1 MSRALVRTPDHVLPA
16 PGRADLPQPVSLRRM
31 IGPSVILAG
40 LSIGSGEFVL
50 WPRLVAE
57 YGFAVFWGCWVG
69 VSIQFFLNMEIER
82 WTLAT
87 GESAV
92 VGFIRLARVF
102 GPVFL
107 LCGTLPWVW
116 PGWATGAATLLH
128 WEFGLPVTA
137 VAIVSLVA
145 CGAILSLGPVV
156 YRTVEVIQLVLVAGI
171 AVLLVG
177 LAAAIVRWEL
187 LEALLAGAVR
197 VGQIPEGIELPLLFG
212 ALAFAGAGGS
222 INLAQSN
229 YINDKGYGMG
239 HWVGRITSPFTGRE
253 EGAGH
258 VGFVFEDSDRNL
270 ARWRIWWRRSNAEH
284 FISFFLLCLLSL
296 TLFCLLAA
304 SLLGSGG
311 ASAGMGFIADEA
323 DALAERFGA
332 GARRVFLGI
341 GVAVLFT
348 TELALL
354 DAVARVAA
362 DVLKLGVLRR
372 FELSLS
378 WLYFGVV
385 WTLIGFGILVLALGF
400 DEPLTM
406 LVLSATLNGFVMF
419 LYSGLLLWMNTRCLR
434 PPLRPGLLRVAALV
448 VAIGFYG
455 YFSVLTFLDQL
466 GRLG

>member
-1 MSRALVRTPDHVLPA
+1 
-16 PGRADLPQPVSLRRM
+16 
-31 IGPSVILAG
+31 
-40 LSIGSGEFVL
+40 
-50 WPRLVAE
+50 
-57 YGFAVFWGCWVG
+57 
-69 VSIQFFLNMEIER
+69 
-82 WTLAT
+82 
-87 GESAV
+87 
-92 VGFIRLARVF
+92 
-102 GPVFL
+102 
-107 LCGTLPWVW
+107 
-116 PGWATGAATLLH
+116 
-128 WEFGLPVTA
+128 
-137 VAIVSLVA
+137 
-145 CGAILSLGPVV
+145 
-156 YRTVEVIQLVLVAGI
+156 
-171 AVLLVG
+171 
-177 LAAAIVRWEL
+177 
-187 LEALLAGAVR
+187 

-239 HWVGRITSPFTGRE
+239 RWVGRITSPFTGRE

-258 VGFVFEDSDRNL
+258 IGFVFEASEGNL
-270 ARWRIWWRRSNAEH
+270 NRWRSWWRRSNAEH
-284 FISFFLLCLLSL
+284 FASFFLLCLLSL

-311 ASAGMGFIADEA
+311 ASEGLGFIADEA
-323 DALAERFGA
+323 DALAARFGP

-341 GVAVLFT
+341 GIAVLFT

-372 FELSLS
+372 FDLSLS
-378 WLYFGVV
+378 WLYFGMV
-385 WTLIGFGILVLALGF
+385 WVLIGFGIAVLFVGF

-434 PPLRPGLLRVAALV
+434 PPLRPGPLRVAALV
-448 VAIGFYG
+448 TAIGFYG
-455 YFSVLTFLDQL
+455 YFSVLTVLDQL

>member
-1 MSRALVRTPDHVLPA
+1 MSIPLVRIQDHVLPA
-16 PGRADLPQPVSLRRM
+16 PGRADLPEPVSLWRM
-31 IGPSVILAG
+31 VGPSVILAG

-82 WTLAT
+82 WTLVT

-92 VGFIRLARVF
+92 VGFIRLSSVF

-128 WEFGLPVTA
+128 WELGLPVTA
-137 VAIVSLVA
+137 VSIASLVL

-171 AVLLVG
+171 AVLLVT
-177 LAAAIVRWEL
+177 LVVAIVRWETV
-187 LEALLAGAVR
+187 EALLAGAVR
-197 VGQIPEGIELPLLFG
+197 IGEVPDGIELPLLFG

-229 YINDKGYGMG
+229 YIGDKGYGMG
-239 HWVGRITSPFTGRE
+239 RWVGRITSPFTGRE

-258 VGFVFEDSDRNL
+258 IGFVFEGTDENL
-270 ARWRIWWRRSNAEH
+270 VRWRGWWRRSNAEH
-284 FISFFLLCLLSL
+284 FASFFALCLMTL
-296 TLFCLLAA
+296 TLFCLLSA
-304 SLLGSGG
+304 SLLGTGSPSEGF
-311 ASAGMGFIADEA
+311 GFIADEA
-323 DALAERFGA
+323 NALAERFGP

-362 DVLKLGVLRR
+362 DVLKMGVLRR
-372 FELSLS
+372 FDLSLS
-378 WLYFGVV
+378 WLYFGGV
-385 WTLIGFGILVLALGF
+385 WSLIAFGIVVLSLGF
-400 DEPLTM
+400 DEPLAM
-406 LVLSATLNGFVMF
+406 LILSAALNGFVMF
-419 LYSGLLLWMNTRCLR
+419 LYSGLLLWMNIRCLL
-434 PPLRPGLLRVAALV
+434 PPLRPSPLRITALIVALC
-448 VAIGFYG
+448 FYG
-455 YFSVLTFLDQL
+455 YFSILTFFDQL
-466 GRLG
+466 SRIR